1 MSSPA
6 VTVTV
11 FSKPDEQCPQC
22 KATKYWLRKRDIE
35 FEYIDIT
42 VDERALDKLKAL
54 GHLRAPVVELT
65 DSSGAQIDV
74 WSGHKDTKLKH
85 HFGK

>member
-11 FSKPDEQCPQC
+11 FSKPDEMCPQC
-22 KATKYWLRKRDIE
+22 RATKYWLRKRNIE

-42 VDERALDKLKAL
+42 VDEGALEKLKAL
-54 GHLRAPVVELT
+54 GHLQAPVVELK
-65 DSSGAQIDV
+65 DASGAQIDV
-74 WSGHKDTKLKH
+74 WSGHKDTKLSQ
-85 HFGK
+85 HFKK